1 MGGSIWIVIFLV
13 GGQELTHATQAVQK
27 TCFEKSLH
35 SNIDVLC
42 PRMSSN
48 SRFMGRRTVVGWV
61 ILSLEFTAP
70 FISILTQGSEFK
82 FRFSLPLIVCAM
94 LRLETYDFTVE
105 DFRFFL
111 AIAQVRN
118 ALATLTSIGRSLLIL

>member
-1 MGGSIWIVIFLV
+1 MRHEVKKH
-13 GGQELTHATQAVQK
+13 TTQAVQK

-35 SNIDVLC
+35 SNMDVLC

-48 SRFMGRRTVVGWV
+48 SRFMGRRIVVGWV
-61 ILSLEFTAP
+61 NLSFTAP
-70 FISILTQGSEFK
+70 FISILTQGSELK
-82 FRFSLPLIVCAM
+82 LRFSLPLIVCAM

-111 AIAQVRN
+111 AIAQVRM
-118 ALATLTSIGRSLLIL
+118 LLLP